1 MKKFLSIILIVLMVF
16 SIVSIV
22 PFTASASGEDVTIT
36 FSSGDKS
43 FVNTTGNPYYINP
56 LREDGTVRI
65 IAKAGEVIGVN
76 CSYYWARTQ
85 DGNYYATGWKLQG
98 DSSGKIYLHGDK
110 FTVPN
115 HDVTFVADWH
125 EKCVVT
131 FIFNGPWSSFDSS
144 RSQVSVNEGADR
156 NYKIYSGGLERG
168 YPGFFREGY
177 VFAGWIVKGAN
188 DNKIY
193 QNGDT
198 YNLTKD
204 TTFIAQWIPK
214 LKVEALSCAAR
225 TATAE
230 KVKWKAIPK
239 AEGYLVQ
246 ITNAKGI
253 WSTYKYVKSNSY
265 TFTNLA
271 FGTNYK
277 FRVRVY
283 STVNGKKYFGAW
295 SNTLSSP
302 TLPKATGLTSVASA
316 KKAFNA
322 KWTKVTGVTGYQI
335 QYATNNKFTGAG
347 VKAIKGASKVK
358 LSVTGLKGGAKY
370 IVKVRTFKTIGGK
383 NYYSTWSGAKSVKTK
398 K

>member
-22 PFTASASGEDVTIT
+22 PFTASASGEEVTIT
-36 FSSGDKS
+36 FSPGDKS
-43 FVNTTGNPYYINP
+43 FVNTTGNPWYINP
-56 LREDGTVRI
+56 LSEDGAVRKT
-65 IAKAGEVIGVN
+65 AKAGEIITVN
-76 CSYYWARTQ
+76 CSYYWARTP

-110 FTVPN
+110 FTVPD

-131 FIFNGPWSSFDSS
+131 FIFNGPWSSFDLS
-144 RSQVSVNEGADR
+144 RSQVSVNEAADS
-156 NYKIYSGGLERG
+156 NYKIYSGGIEMG

-177 VFAGWIVKGAN
+177 VFAGWVVKGAN
-188 DNKIY
+188 DNKLY
-193 QNGDT
+193 QKGDT

-246 ITNAKGI
+246 ITNAKGA
-253 WSTYKYVKSNSY
+253 WSTSKYVKSNSY
-265 TFTNLA
+265 TFTNLVS
-271 FGTNYK
+271 GTNYK

-302 TLPKATGLTSVASA
+302 TLPTCTSLSKVTSA
-316 KKAFNA
+316 KKSFNA
-322 KWTKVTGVTGYQI
+322 QWKANKTVTGYQI

-347 VKAIKGASKVK
+347 LKTVKGASKLK
-358 LSVTGLKGGAKY
+358 LTVSSLKGGTKY
-370 IVKVRTFKTIGGK
+370 FVRIRTYKTIGGK
-383 NYYSTWSGAKSVKTK
+383 NYYSTWSVAKTVTTK